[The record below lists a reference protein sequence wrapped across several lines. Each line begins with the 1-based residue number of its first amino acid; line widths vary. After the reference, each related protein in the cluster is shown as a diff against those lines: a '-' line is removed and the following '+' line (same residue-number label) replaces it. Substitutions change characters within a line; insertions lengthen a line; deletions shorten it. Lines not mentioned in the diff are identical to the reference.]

1 MTTDKKSKSAPRG
14 FSAKR
19 LAKDL
24 RKELLARK
32 SGEFFGFEDDLLSRL
47 NVSRPT
53 LRQAARVL
61 EHDQLLSVRRG
72 PRGGYY
78 VTRPDVQWVINAASL
93 YLYER
98 GTRLRDLI
106 VAARGCVAT
115 LVRGAAECPDEGL
128 REELRRQLQ
137 VYAST
142 DFKILPYI
150 EFLHAENAF
159 VTLFARM
166 AGNAPLELVIQI
178 LYGCGLGVTT
188 DKIFEGRPERIE
200 ACAQLRIRLVEA
212 VLANDGELAQ
222 LLDTRSSDLRRSY
235 LEEDDD
241 KVKQSSADKPPSAA
255 AAVIDIPALHALIDE
270 AALPED
276 KGSSASTGPAAGRR
290 AIAV

>member
-1 MTTDKKSKSAPRG
+1 MVKERKDKSAPRG

-24 RKELLARK
+24 RKELLALE
-32 SGEFFGFEDDLLSRL
+32 SGEFFGFEDDLLKRL
-47 NVSRPT
+47 NISRPT

-61 EHDQLLSVRRG
+61 ENDQLLSVRRG

-93 YLYER
+93 YLYGR

-106 VAARGCVAT
+106 IAARGCVAT
-115 LVRGAAECPDEGL
+115 LVHGAADCRD
-128 REELRRQLQ
+128 EELRGELRKQLQ

-142 DFKILPYI
+142 DFTRRPYI
-150 EFLHAENAF
+150 EFLRAENAF
-159 VTLFARM
+159 VALFARM

-188 DKIFEGRPERIE
+188 DKIFEGQPDRIE
-200 ACAQLRIRLVEA
+200 ACVQLRIRLVEA

-235 LEEDDD
+235 LEQDDL
-241 KVKQSSADKPPSAA
+241 KAKQSGAEELA
-255 AAVIDIPALHALIDE
+255 
-270 AALPED
+270 
-276 KGSSASTGPAAGRR
+276 SASATLMDVSTP
-290 AIAV
+290 